1 MAKFYYHAWTSAE
14 DRLLKQIMVTGISDR
29 KKVLD
34 LFNEASER
42 LQRTAK
48 SCQNRWYE
56 LRSAE
61 NSKAV

>member
-1 MAKFYYHAWTSAE
+1 MAKFYYHAWTSEE
-14 DRLLKQIMVTGISDR
+14 DKLLTEIMVNGVVER

-34 LFNEASER
+34 LFNEASDR

-56 LRSAE
+56 LRSAR

>member
-1 MAKFYYHAWTSAE
+1 MPRFYYHSWTGDE
-14 DRLLKQIMVTGISDR
+14 DRLLTEIMTNGERER

-34 LFNEASER
+34 LFNEAANK

-56 LRSAE
+56 IRSAE
-61 NSKAV
+61 NTKAV